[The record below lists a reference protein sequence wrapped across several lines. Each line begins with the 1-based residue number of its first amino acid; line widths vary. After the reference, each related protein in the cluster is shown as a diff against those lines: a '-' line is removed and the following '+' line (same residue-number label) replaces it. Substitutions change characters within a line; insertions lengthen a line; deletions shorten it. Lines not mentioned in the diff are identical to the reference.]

1 MIEIV
6 TEYPYNN
13 NYTLVKTYAIDELG
27 NYYKIQQ
34 VQTGIIFDEAIDAFP
49 PKYNYVATEE
59 KILTEEELLAL
70 EEEKQREAELLAE
83 QEAQALI
90 ASLEA
95 IESEEVIYTEE
106 VEGEKEIETEDIIT
120 EE

>member
-27 NYYKIQQ
+27 NHYKIQQ
-34 VQTGIIFDEAIDAFP
+34 VQTSIIFDEAIDTFP

-59 KILTEEELLAL
+59 KILTQEELLAL
-70 EEEKQREAELLAE
+70 EEEKQREMALLAE
-83 QEAQALI
+83 QEAQELI

-95 IESEEVIYTEE
+95 IEGEE
-106 VEGEKEIETEDIIT
+106 EIETENIIT